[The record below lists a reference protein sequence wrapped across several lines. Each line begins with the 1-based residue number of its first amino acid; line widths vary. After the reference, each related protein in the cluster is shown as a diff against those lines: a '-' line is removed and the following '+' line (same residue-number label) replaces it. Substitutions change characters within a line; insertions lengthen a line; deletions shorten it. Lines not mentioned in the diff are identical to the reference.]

1 MSWIAARRYARAL
14 MDIGI
19 EKGVY
24 RRYVKELAEVQE
36 MIQKVP
42 MLKATLLNLSF
53 SSHARGKLLKRV
65 LEGMDLSKEVVNFI
79 SLLVERDRL
88 QQLPMIVQHYHTL
101 IDEVEG
107 QVRASVHSVIPLD
120 DDQMAKLKGGLENAL
135 GKKVVLEKKVDTEL
149 IGGILVKVNN
159 ILIDSSMRT
168 QLHQLVETL
177 RKE

>member
-53 SSHARGKLLKRV
+53 SSHARGKLLQRV
-65 LEGMDLSKEVVNFI
+65 LEGMGLSKEVVNFI

-107 QVRASVHSVIPLD
+107 QVRASVHSVIPLE

>member
-53 SSHARGKLLKRV
+53 SSHARGKLLQRV

-120 DDQMAKLKGGLENAL
+120 DDQMAKLKGGLQNAL

>member
-24 RRYVKELAEVQE
+24 RQYVKELAEVQE

-42 MLKATLLNLSF
+42 MFKATLLNLSF

>member
-53 SSHARGKLLKRV
+53 SSHARGKLLQRV
-65 LEGMDLSKEVVNFI
+65 LEGMGLSKEVVNFI

-120 DDQMAKLKGGLENAL
+120 DDQMAKLKGGLQNAL

>member
-24 RRYVKELAEVQE
+24 RQYVKELAEVQE

-53 SSHARGKLLKRV
+53 SSHARGKLLQRV
-65 LEGMDLSKEVVNFI
+65 LEGMGLSKEVVNFI

>member
-53 SSHARGKLLKRV
+53 SSHARGKLLQRV
-65 LEGMDLSKEVVNFI
+65 LEGMGLSKEVVNFI

-88 QQLPMIVQHYHTL
+88 QQLPMIVQHCHDL

>member
-53 SSHARGKLLKRV
+53 SSHARGKLLQRV
-65 LEGMDLSKEVVNFI
+65 LEGMGLSKEVVNFI

>member
-24 RRYVKELAEVQE
+24 RQYVKELAEVQE

-53 SSHARGKLLKRV
+53 SSHARGKLLQRV

>member
-24 RRYVKELAEVQE
+24 RQYVKELAEVQE

-53 SSHARGKLLKRV
+53 SSHARGKLLQRV
-65 LEGMDLSKEVVNFI
+65 LEGMGLSKEVVNFI

-120 DDQMAKLKGGLENAL
+120 DDQMAKLKGGLQNAL

>member
-24 RRYVKELAEVQE
+24 RQYVKELAEVQE

-53 SSHARGKLLKRV
+53 SSHARGKLLQRV

-120 DDQMAKLKGGLENAL
+120 DDQMAKLKGGLQNAL

>member
-24 RRYVKELAEVQE
+24 RQYVKELAEVQE